1 MAFPQHQDLC
11 QGEGRGRRLLWMP
24 RHTSFRKH
32 RNLASSCRHVWE
44 YESMFADPPG
54 SVSYGLH
61 LAPARMPAMGTSLY
75 PGSSARPASHSQA
88 IVLLPWERRSSLCP
102 GGGHIADFCSLSK
115 LGVVYIR
122 PSSSPGPEVCVG
134 SAGVQRKCKCSM
146 QDVCLL
152 ACRSQKCSSGV
163 LC

>member
-1 MAFPQHQDLC
+1 
-11 QGEGRGRRLLWMP
+11 MP

-102 GGGHIADFCSLSK
+102 GGGHIADFCSFNS
-115 LGVVYIR
+115 
-122 PSSSPGPEVCVG
+122 
-134 SAGVQRKCKCSM
+134 
-146 QDVCLL
+146 
-152 ACRSQKCSSGV
+152 
-163 LC
+163 